1 MAALTLAWLS
11 PAPVQARAAR
21 RVLVLYDTGT
31 RGQRT
36 EWAGPLDGRLMR
48 NLLGHFAVAVTEKSL
63 ASYRPGELE
72 RYDATFY
79 LGTAYDDPLP
89 AGFKRDALS
98 TGKTL
103 CWIGYNLWQI
113 AWTANASPS
122 RDNPAFVQKFGLRF
136 LGIDTSGYL
145 DIRYRDSQFRKSPND
160 RELGRV
166 AIADPSRASAVATAL
181 RSPDLATPYIAR
193 AANLWYVADHP
204 FENLTNSDR
213 YFLFAD
219 VLHDVLEIPHTESH
233 RAVIRIEDV
242 HPLSSPARLRE
253 IGGLCKSLG
262 VPFAVSV
269 IPEYRDPLGVDHN
282 GIAKTVKMTEV
293 PEFIDALRYLV
304 LCGGQLIMHGYTHQL
319 DRIANPHDG
328 VTAEDAE
335 FYRIAST
342 ASDAGDGTPVVGDSA
357 KWVRRRVRAG
367 LRLFRQCHL
376 VPLGWNTP
384 HYVASAT
391 DYR

>member
-113 AWTANASPS
+113 AWTANAAPL
-122 RDNPAFVQKFGLRF
+122 RDNPAFVQRYGFRF

-145 DIRYRDSQFRKSPND
+145 DIRYRDRRFRKNPND

-166 AIADPSRASAVATAL
+166 AITDPSRAGAVATAL
-181 RSPDLATPYIAR
+181 RGPDLATPYIVR
-193 AANLWYVADHP
+193 AAHLWYVADHP
-204 FENLTNSDR
+204 FANLTSCDR

-219 VLHDVLEIPHTESH
+219 VLHDVLEIP
-233 RAVIRIEDV
+233 
-242 HPLSSPARLRE
+242 
-253 IGGLCKSLG
+253 
-262 VPFAVSV
+262 
-269 IPEYRDPLGVDHN
+269 
-282 GIAKTVKMTEV
+282 
-293 PEFIDALRYLV
+293 
-304 LCGGQLIMHGYTHQL
+304 
-319 DRIANPHDG
+319 
-328 VTAEDAE
+328 
-335 FYRIAST
+335 
-342 ASDAGDGTPVVGDSA
+342 
-357 KWVRRRVRAG
+357 
-367 LRLFRQCHL
+367 
-376 VPLGWNTP
+376 
-384 HYVASAT
+384 
-391 DYR
+391 